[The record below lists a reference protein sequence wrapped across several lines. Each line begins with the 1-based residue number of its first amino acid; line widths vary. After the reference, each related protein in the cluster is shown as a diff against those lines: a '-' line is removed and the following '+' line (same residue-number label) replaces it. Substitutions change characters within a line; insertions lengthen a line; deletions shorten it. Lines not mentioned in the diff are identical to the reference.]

1 MTIVETGRLV
11 FKSYKP
17 LRLEKGMFFLVKQGN
32 EMVIAQLGQ
41 VPFNE
46 DEYIQQNGYP
56 VEPYVIMEGNPN
68 LNDGYVLLQPH
79 EIGWWDEGE
88 ESDELYDITPK
99 EINNI
104 LDMNALVDVE
114 VYEEDDNA
122 GRSVAVIYEGKGILS
137 YTEFEED
144 DDDDDDNYMFEG
156 DEPWDNQNL
165 NENETN

>member
-17 LRLEKGMFFLVKQGN
+17 LRLEKGMFFLVRQAN
-32 EMVIAQLGQ
+32 EMVITQLGQ

-79 EIGWWDEGE
+79 EIGWWDVGE
-88 ESDELYDITPK
+88 ES
-99 EINNI
+99 EI
-104 LDMNALVDVE
+104 
-114 VYEEDDNA
+114 
-122 GRSVAVIYEGKGILS
+122 GRAHV
-137 YTEFEED
+137 
-144 DDDDDDNYMFEG
+144 
-156 DEPWDNQNL
+156 
-165 NENETN
+165 